1 MAKIGDFG
9 CSTRVENQSEVMIS
23 RVGSPAYMDYRV
35 GRRQE
40 YDNTA
45 DIYSLGMI
53 FMWVFEGK
61 GIYDQCLTM
70 TDLNHQQSQIIRDY
84 ENGIQAYVERLP
96 TPIDAIV
103 KNCLNPDY
111 KNRFSAESIAN
122 MIAARLSQDK
132 SNPNLG
138 STQD

>member
-1 MAKIGDFG
+1 
-9 CSTRVENQSEVMIS
+9 
-23 RVGSPAYMDYRV
+23 MDYRV

-53 FMWVFEGK
+53 FLWVFEGK
-61 GIYDQCLTM
+61 GIYDQCLNM

-84 ENGIQAYVERLP
+84 ENGIQTYIERLP

-103 KNCLNPDY
+103 KNCLSPDY
-111 KNRFSAESIAN
+111 KNRFSAESIAT

>member
-1 MAKIGDFG
+1 
-9 CSTRVENQSEVMIS
+9 MIS

-53 FMWVFEGK
+53 FLWVFEGK
-61 GIYDQCLTM
+61 GIYDQCLNM

-84 ENGIQAYVERLP
+84 ENGIQTYIERLP

-103 KNCLNPDY
+103 KNCLSPDY
-111 KNRFSAESIAN
+111 KNRFSAESIAT

>member
-1 MAKIGDFG
+1 
-9 CSTRVENQSEVMIS
+9 
-23 RVGSPAYMDYRV
+23 MDYRV

-53 FMWVFEGK
+53 FLWVFEGK
-61 GIYDQCLTM
+61 GIYDQCLNM

-84 ENGIQAYVERLP
+84 ENGIQTYIERLP

-103 KNCLNPDY
+103 KNCLSPDY
-111 KNRFSAESIAN
+111 KYRFSAESIAT